1 VQNVWARAFSYFR
14 RFGARRSAM
23 LLKKKFTG
31 RVPWNIRGPS
41 IQSTRYVKDH
51 TLAAERSR
59 TAPGQVKGSL
69 PSPGTRLFGT
79 ASIALI
85 ADLNLPQCKK
95 YRVMQKVE
103 ALRDMGLQAHHS
115 HWQDVPRSVNLMQ
128 TATHVIFYRVTGTD
142 LFQSYLGEAR
152 RLGLGTSYDID
163 DPVFDEA
170 VYGANRNLAFLPAA
184 ERRHLLSQ
192 CGEYLAAMRACDN
205 TIVSTPGL
213 RSLAEARTGK
223 PCYLWR
229 NAVDAET
236 LHAAKLALRDQER
249 QTGKS
254 GVVIGYASGSRAH
267 GADFTV
273 AEDAIIELLK
283 RIANVTLTIA
293 GHHEVSPKLAAFA
306 QRTRI
311 VPFTDYE
318 SYIST
323 VAGFDINLVP
333 LLQDSFNDCKSAI
346 RFLDGAAVG
355 VPTIASRIGDFVN
368 VIDHGKTG
376 LLADGEGSWL
386 PHLERLAGDAA
397 LRRKMG
403 EAARRFALTSQTA
416 VAAAR
421 QADAALLS
429 QFGAVEQ
436 AA

>member
-1 VQNVWARAFSYFR
+1 MPSVWARAITYFR
-14 RFGARRSAM
+14 RFGVRRSAV

-41 IQSTRYVKDH
+41 TQSTRYVKDH
-51 TLAAERSR
+51 TLAAERNR
-59 TAPGQVKGSL
+59 TAPGQVKSSP
-69 PSPGTRLFGT
+69 PSPGTRLFGL

-95 YRVMQKVE
+95 FRVMQKVE

-115 HWQDVPRSVNLMQ
+115 HWQNVPRSVNLMQ

-152 RLGLGTSYDID
+152 RLGLSTSYDID
-163 DPVFDEA
+163 DPLFDEA

-184 ERRHLLSQ
+184 ERQHLLSQ

-205 TIVSTPGL
+205 IIVSTPGL
-213 RSLAEARTGK
+213 GALAEARTGK
-223 PCYLWR
+223 PCYVWR

-236 LHAAKLALRDQER
+236 LHAAKLALRDRER
-249 QTGKS
+249 RTARS
-254 GVVIGYASGSRAH
+254 GVVLGYASGSRAH
-267 GADFTV
+267 GADFAA
-273 AEDAIIELLK
+273 AEDAIIELLQ
-283 RIANVTLTIA
+283 RNANVSLTIA
-293 GHHEVSPKLAAFA
+293 GHHEVSPKFAALA
-306 QRTRI
+306 QRVKI

-318 SYIST
+318 SYVST

-333 LLQDSFNDCKSAI
+333 LLQDRFNDCKSAI
-346 RFLDGAAVG
+346 RFLDAAVVG
-355 VPTIASRIGDFVN
+355 VPTIASRTGDFVN
-368 VIDHGKTG
+368 IIDHGKTG
-376 LLADGEGSWL
+376 LLADGDGSWL
-386 PHLERLAGDAA
+386 LHLEHLAGDAA

-403 EAARRFALTSQTA
+403 DAARRLALTSQTA

-421 QADAALLS
+421 QADATLLA
-429 QFGAVEQ
+429 QFGAVER